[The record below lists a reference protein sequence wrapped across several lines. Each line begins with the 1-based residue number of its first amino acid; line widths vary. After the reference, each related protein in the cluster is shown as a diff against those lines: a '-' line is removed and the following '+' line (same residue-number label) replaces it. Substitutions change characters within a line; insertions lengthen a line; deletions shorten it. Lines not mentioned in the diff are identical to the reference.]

1 MFFLLNQQTAA
12 RSPGMF
18 CRERKWKEGVYVT
31 CVLLQRCSQLECDK
45 GYVCTETEAGPTCN
59 LPSSCEEASCVEGM
73 VCTTFSVPSHE
84 LTVAQCVSQ
93 NVAANLPV
101 FGSDFSCSSD
111 VMICNDQTEACTE
124 VFEDGRFLTLTC
136 NIVNCTES
144 SCPSNRECT
153 EIPDDLVQE
162 LEIQFR
168 HSCSLPGFVYSE
180 TCASAA
186 SLCPLGLACHDV
198 VFEET
203 TIGIGCGVSAPT
215 YSGLSCEELACPAPL
230 ECYESI
236 VEGRGSLAQC
246 VPDESLD
253 IIIEEISHTTG

>member
-1 MFFLLNQQTAA
+1 MYFYRDAVSWNVIKDMSVLRQKLAPHAIYHHHA
-12 RSPGMF
+12 RKHRVR
-18 CRERKWKEGVYVT
+18 REW
-31 CVLLQRCSQLECDK
+31 CVLHFLYLLVNSQLLSVSVK
-45 GYVCTETEAGPTCN
+45 TL
-59 LPSSCEEASCVEGM
+59 LPI
-73 VCTTFSVPSHE
+73 
-84 LTVAQCVSQ
+84 
-93 NVAANLPV
+93 
-101 FGSDFSCSSD
+101 FGSDFPCSSD
-111 VMICNDQTEACTE
+111 VMICNNQTEACTE

-203 TIGIGCGVSAPT
+203 TIDIRRGVSAPT

-236 VEGRGSLAQC
+236 VEGKGGLAQC